1 MHKGYWIAVVLLVL
15 CAAAAQSVAVRS
27 PSGNDN
33 PSASK
38 NRAVAVPP
46 PTSAAN
52 LATAKK
58 MPNGAGKNVVVSKC
72 GTCHALSV
80 VTRDR
85 KTYDQWIETIN
96 TMASRGM
103 SANQSEM
110 FTALRYLDKYY
121 GRKAPAKSP
130 KALNSTKPAG
140 SD

>member
-1 MHKGYWIAVVLLVL
+1 MHKGRWIAVVLIIL
-15 CAAAAQSVAVRS
+15 CAAAAQTVAVRPS
-27 PSGNDN
+27 SGN
-33 PSASK
+33 PSVSK
-38 NRAVAVPP
+38 NHAVAVPS

-58 MPNGAGKNVVVSKC
+58 MPNDAGKNVVVSKC

-85 KTYDQWIETIN
+85 KTYDQWVETIN

-103 SANQSEM
+103 SATQSEM

-121 GRKAPAKSP
+121 GQKTPAKSP
-130 KALNSTKPAG
+130 KALHSAKPVG